1 MDGVTAPRHRP
12 VQRHTADLPRER
24 ALELLLGARVPTDAA
39 RRWRTTPRRIPDGD
53 VPLPPRR

>member
-1 MDGVTAPRHRP
+1 MSAPRRRP
-12 VQRHTADLPRER
+12 SQRHTADVPRER
-24 ALELLLGARVPTDAA
+24 MLELLLGARIPTDVA

>member
-1 MDGVTAPRHRP
+1 MSAPRRRQP
-12 VQRHTADLPRER
+12 QRHTADVRREQT
-24 ALELLLGARVPTDAA
+24 LELLLGARVPTDAA